1 MPPPPDTGLAPGLRA
16 PVPDDYE
23 AIAQWLPDADA
34 TLRWAGPLLRWPFT
48 GGTLPALLAA
58 PNATSRVLGP
68 PDEPPLGFG
77 QHWPRDDG
85 AVHLGRLL
93 VAPGLRGR
101 GFGRLLLERLIA
113 EVRDRHGAVP
123 ITLRVY
129 RDNAPALALYMRFG
143 FRPLDDAGDADVAF
157 MRLDP

>member
-1 MPPPPDTGLAPGLRA
+1 MPLPLESGQAPGLRA
-16 PVPDDYE
+16 PVPADYDT
-23 AIAQWLPDADA
+23 IALWLPDADT
-34 TLRWAGPLLRWPFT
+34 TLRWAGPLVRWPFT
-48 GGTLPALLAA
+48 GATLPALLAA

-77 QHWPRDDG
+77 QHWPREGG

-101 GFGRLLLERLIA
+101 GFGRLLLERLIDD
-113 EVRDRHGAVP
+113 VRARHGAVP

-129 RDNAPALALYMRFG
+129 RDNTPALALYTRLGFG
-143 FRPLDDAGDADVAF
+143 PVEESGDTDVAF